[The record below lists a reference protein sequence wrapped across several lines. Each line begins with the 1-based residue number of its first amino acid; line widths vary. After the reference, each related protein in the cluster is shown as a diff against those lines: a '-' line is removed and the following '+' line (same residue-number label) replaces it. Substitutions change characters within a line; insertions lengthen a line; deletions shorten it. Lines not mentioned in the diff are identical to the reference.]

1 MKITR
6 KQLIR
11 LISEAMEDPRSNLDL
26 SKLSPEEREKLENI
40 KASGDMATYYMLLD
54 AMLDEEDEEGD
65 TYLDTYSNALQIFE
79 EEPLFMNMDLV
90 AEMFQEQGYDDT
102 LINLTDKD
110 IFVTVS
116 LGDGLKIANQEVR
129 KNYRG
134 EDAVM
139 EGSVI
144 EGLDGG
150 DVAFI
155 LDDLDALGEK
165 YHGKGAIEAYMM
177 EKALLHAMIYLSNS
191 AIIDWFLA
199 VRFGIIQLDR
209 SSKIATIGEYY
220 QDLGVKSGTGLD
232 SKDSS
237 KKITVKGLE
246 QNGYS
251 LEGM

>member
-1 MKITR
+1 
-6 KQLIR
+6 
-11 LISEAMEDPRSNLDL
+11 
-26 SKLSPEEREKLENI
+26 
-40 KASGDMATYYMLLD
+40 
-54 AMLDEEDEEGD
+54 
-65 TYLDTYSNALQIFE
+65 
-79 EEPLFMNMDLV
+79 
-90 AEMFQEQGYDDT
+90 MFQEQGYDDT
-102 LINLTDKD
+102 LINLIDKD

-155 LDDLDALGEK
+155 LDDLDTLGEK

-199 VRFGIIQLDR
+199 VRFGLIQLDHT
-209 SSKIATIGEYY
+209 SIDLKAKIGEYY

-232 SKDSS
+232 SKDAS
-237 KKITVKGLE
+237 KKIIVKGLE
-246 QNGYS
+246 RNGYS

>member
-1 MKITR
+1 MSSP
-6 KQLIR
+6 KQDGWKYF
-11 LISEAMEDPRSNLDL
+11 A
-26 SKLSPEEREKLENI
+26 
-40 KASGDMATYYMLLD
+40 
-54 AMLDEEDEEGD
+54 
-65 TYLDTYSNALQIFE
+65 
-79 EEPLFMNMDLV
+79 
-90 AEMFQEQGYDDT
+90 
-102 LINLTDKD
+102 INLTDKD

-165 YHGKGAIEAYMM
+165 YQGKGTIAGYMM
-177 EKALLHAMIYLSNS
+177 EKALIHAMIYLSNS

-199 VRFGIIQLDR
+199 ARFGIIQLDR

-220 QDLGVKSGTGLD
+220 QDLGVKSGSGLD
-232 SKDSS
+232 LKDAS

-251 LEGM
+251 LKGV

>member
-6 KQLIR
+6 RQLRR

-26 SKLSPEEREKLENI
+26 SKLSPEEQEKLENI

-54 AMLDEEDEEGD
+54 SMLDEEDEEGD

-116 LGDGLKIANQEVR
+116 LGDGLKIANPEVR
-129 KNYRG
+129 KNYKG

-139 EGSVI
+139 EGSFI

-150 DVAFI
+150 DIAFI

-165 YHGKGAIEAYMM
+165 YHGKGAIDEYMM

-209 SSKIATIGEYY
+209 SSKIASIGEYY
-220 QDLGVKSGTGLD
+220 LDLGVKSGTGLD

-237 KKITVKGLE
+237 KKITVKGLQ